1 MLLFHYYSDNSRL
14 KSVLSYQLSSQTDQ
28 YKERLTA
35 LLRGLCFS
43 SAKKAAAKTTI
54 MNSNNDIGGRYI
66 IGNSHPTKFKYHC

>member
-35 LLRGLCFS
+35 LLRSLRFS

-66 IGNSHPTKFKYHC
+66 ISNSHPTKFKYHC